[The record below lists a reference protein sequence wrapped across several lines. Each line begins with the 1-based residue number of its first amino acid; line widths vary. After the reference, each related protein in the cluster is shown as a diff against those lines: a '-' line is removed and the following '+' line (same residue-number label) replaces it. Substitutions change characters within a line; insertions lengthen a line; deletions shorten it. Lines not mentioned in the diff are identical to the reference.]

1 MNDNKWGEKNPL
13 IFDNF
18 FKFKIEKTKHDKGAM
33 FLKITQ
39 KGLWAL
45 IPKPLNFSLEK
56 IFPPFRETA
65 NVQLD

>member
-1 MNDNKWGEKNPL
+1 MGGKKPLKL

-18 FKFKIEKTKHDKGAM
+18 LKFKIEKTKHDKGTM

-39 KGLWAL
+39 KGLWVL
-45 IPKPLNFSLEK
+45 IPKLLNFSLEK
-56 IFPPFRETA
+56 IFPPFRETE